1 MKLRLGEQ
9 LIGILVYRVPSDQIE
24 FIQQEAIP
32 YLRNHGVEVFGV
44 LPEVRSLAVL
54 LVSEIIDVLD
64 AEVLTDNY
72 NPDTLIETLTIGAMT
87 AEVALRRFRQ
97 QVKKAVITGGD
108 RTDIQLAALET
119 STSCLIL
126 TGNLRPSPL
135 VIKEANE
142 FQHSGLIGVKPTLL
156 IQSTRWNT
164 RSANGLGL
172 QAS

>member
-1 MKLRLGEQ
+1 M
-9 LIGILVYRVPSDQIE
+9 
-24 FIQQEAIP
+24 
-32 YLRNHGVEVFGV
+32 
-44 LPEVRSLAVL
+44 RSLAAL
-54 LVSEIIDVLD
+54 SVSEIIDVLD

-135 VIKEANE
+135 VIKQANE
-142 FQHSGLIGVKPTLL
+142 FNIPVLL
-156 IQSTRWNT
+156 VRTNTIDTVDKMEHTVGKTR
-164 RSANGLGL
+164 LGL
-172 QAS
+172 QAKLAQFEQLLGAHVDLPALFARLAL